1 MGKQKRIVKG
11 EDGDTKEVFQCEFSR
26 GELSIITN
34 ALLWQASTPAFK
46 KMAATYKMRNKKL
59 LFDIDKILFE

>member
-11 EDGDTKEVFQCEFSR
+11 EGGNAKEIFECEFSR
-26 GELSIITN
+26 GELSIINN

-46 KMAATYKMRNKKL
+46 KMAATYKRKNKKL